1 MTEMIELAHMRWWG
15 EKGKIFLMKLL
26 EMKNLGAE
34 IKYINIYILDIIN
47 SKLGTMVGGRGLKEG
62 KGVDLKTCNR
72 NYRNWSIER
81 KDWEK
86 KVSLTSGII

>member
-1 MTEMIELAHMRWWG
+1 
-15 EKGKIFLMKLL
+15 MKLL

-47 SKLGTMVGGRGLKEG
+47 SKLGTMVRGRGLKEG

-72 NYRNWSIER
+72 NYRN
-81 KDWEK
+81 
-86 KVSLTSGII
+86 